1 MIEQIQTDTIRSMFS
16 QAMSDMYR
24 AEVPQYGAL
33 IDLVREVNA
42 ATLAADP
49 ALRARLTVAGD
60 LDRLDVER
68 HGAIRLGTPLNW
80 RRSGACSR

>member
-49 ALRARLTVAGD
+49 ALRARLTVAGTSID
-60 LDRLDVER
+60 WMSNVMARSVWAR
-68 HGAIRLGTPLNW
+68 PLNW